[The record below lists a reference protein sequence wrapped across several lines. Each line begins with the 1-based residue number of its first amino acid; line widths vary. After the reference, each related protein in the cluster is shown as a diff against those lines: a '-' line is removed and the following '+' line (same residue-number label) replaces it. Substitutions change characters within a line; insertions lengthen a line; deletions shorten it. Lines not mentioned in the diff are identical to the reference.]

1 MIASVSPVRIRLA
14 DFGIARDLPGASL
27 IGDDDG
33 LGTADWAAPEQ
44 LDQYSGL
51 YSNKVDMWAVGCV
64 VYYLL
69 TSLNPFSDRDADHD
83 PAIIARYRYHFWPRL
98 LRQDFH
104 HTDERSPGYAITVRG
119 ASAAA
124 NRFLHALIVRDPQ
137 TRLSA
142 FDALRQTWV
151 NPTQMHPVVLALIR
165 GNGPLATELEL
176 HMNHGITVHLSPT
189 LILRVAAAHG
199 HLNLVRRALGY
210 CDMRGTAIFENDDG
224 ADMLGLR
231 TEPALVGAAGNGNVK
246 IVKLLIAKLNYATVR
261 EWQRVLRLAL
271 DRALRGG
278 HSEVVEV
285 LWRLV
290 SDVYRASSEELNVLI
305 ARFGTPA
312 FLDSVYMYLHGK
324 TTLSETESAPGGF
337 LPGMPASNLHIQS
350 MLLAATHEGNTAN
363 IDTLLSRVFGTS
375 SPSISTSAKILLKA
389 AEAGHLRIVEV
400 ISALLRSYSGP
411 PTELDPTHS
420 FPTALTIAAQ
430 NGHIDVVRFL
440 LKEVVMPDIAALN
453 GAVINNH
460 TAVFRLLVTALLQ
473 IYGFTAQQVIA
484 SIDSRAIPHCG
495 VNLLAA
501 HPDRASLSAALEL
514 HVGAAARL
522 GHLDVVQW
530 LLENVPARGRDL
542 SDAVS
547 EGLVGAAEPGH
558 VDIVRCLC
566 SWRGGTV
573 NVTRALKRAAV
584 AGHVDVLEILL
595 ACGPSWEAVKAALRA
610 AGAAEQMGA
619 EMRLRMGL
627 RMVPPVWVQ

>member
-1 MIASVSPVRIRLA
+1 MSSSTTPRSSPVDDSGQETSPLLA
-14 DFGIARDLPGASL
+14 GYRQTVVASTASGTQHASSNTAVAKYNGTWNRGQI
-27 IGDDDG
+27 IGG
-33 LGTADWAAPEQ
+33 GKFSEVFLSQEASSRQVRAVKEIMRGRSDW
-44 LDQYSGL
+44 
-51 YSNKVDMWAVGCV
+51 VDREIQCMIV
-64 VYYLL
+64 LQ
-69 TSLNPFSDRDADHD
+69 NFSDLFVG
-83 PAIIARYRYHFWPRL
+83 IQCWYRYMDRTFIAMDYYPL
-98 LRQDFH
+98 GDLTRQVVTSGPF
-104 HTDERSPGYAITVRG
+104 DEPVTRDIAEQI
-119 ASAAA
+119 
-124 NRFLHALIVRDPQ
+124 LHAV
-137 TRLSA
+137 
-142 FDALRQTWV
+142 F
-151 NPTQMHPVVLALIR
+151 VL
-165 GNGPLATELEL
+165 
-176 HMNHGITVHLSPT
+176 HKH
-189 LILRVAAAHG
+189 
-199 HLNLVRRALGY
+199 NLVHRDIKPQANAYARLEYRGS

-231 TEPALVGAAGNGNVK
+231 TKPALVGATGNGNVK

-278 HSEVVEV
+278 HSEVVEI

-375 SPSISTSAKILLKA
+375 SPSLSTSAKILLKA

-453 GAVINNH
+453 GAAIKNH

-514 HVGAAARL
+514 HVGAAAPL
-522 GHLDVVQW
+522 GHLDVVEW

-547 EGLVGAAEPGH
+547 EGLVGAAERGH
-558 VDIVRCLC
+558 VDIVRCL
-566 SWRGGTV
+566 S
-573 NVTRALKRAAV
+573 
-584 AGHVDVLEILL
+584 
-595 ACGPSWEAVKAALRA
+595 S
-610 AGAAEQMGA
+610 
-619 EMRLRMGL
+619 
-627 RMVPPVWVQ
+627 